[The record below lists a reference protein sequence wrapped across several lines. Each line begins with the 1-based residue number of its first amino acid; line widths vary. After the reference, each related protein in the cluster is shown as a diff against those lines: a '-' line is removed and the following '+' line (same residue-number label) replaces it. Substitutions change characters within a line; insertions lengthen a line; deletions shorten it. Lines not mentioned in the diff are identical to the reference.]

1 MRKYTLSKSD
11 SSEIIQFVSDKWPK
25 NVVPEKLKNI
35 QVIEIEHNKRIII
48 EENFLAVKI
57 NQNVLPLL
65 TNEDILKSFPSVSV
79 DMGAVKFVCNG
90 AKVMRPGIVQMD
102 EFKKEDIVIVKDN
115 THGKY
120 LAVGVA
126 LVDSKEARA
135 MSKGPVV
142 DNMHYIS
149 DKFWEAYKVNK

>member
-25 NVVPEKLKNI
+25 KAVPDKLKNI
-35 QVIEIEHNKRIII
+35 QVIEIEDNKSVLI

-57 NQNVLPLL
+57 DHNVLPLL

-102 EFKKEDIVIVKDN
+102 DFKKDDIVVVKDN

-126 LVDSKEARA
+126 LVESKEAQT
-135 MSKGPVV
+135 MNKGPVV

-149 DKFWEAYKVNK
+149 DEFWEAYKQNK

>member
-1 MRKYTLSKSD
+1 MRRYTLSKSD
-11 SSEIIQFVSDKWPK
+11 SSEITKFVSDKWPK
-25 NVVPEKLKNI
+25 CVVPEKLKNI
-35 QVIEIEHNKRIII
+35 QVIEIEDNKRILI

-57 NQNVLPLL
+57 NHNVLPLL
-65 TNEDILKSFPSVSV
+65 TNKDILKSFPSVSV